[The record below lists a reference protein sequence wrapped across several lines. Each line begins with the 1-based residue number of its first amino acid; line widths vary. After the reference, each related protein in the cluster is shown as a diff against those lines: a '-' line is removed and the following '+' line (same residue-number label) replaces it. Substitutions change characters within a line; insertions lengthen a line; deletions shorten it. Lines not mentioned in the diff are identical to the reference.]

1 MITTQDTLVQTRTIV
16 SAVERA
22 LDQAMTQARHLT
34 QGGQGID
41 DHQVH
46 CERLAY
52 RATELQAAQA
62 LLRYAE
68 MQGRHRQ
75 DDGVTGHMA
84 LAYAAEVHQTLL
96 AEVEAHLTTYGI
108 GETDVATTLNAA
120 DVRQAARVG
129 ASEALVCGI
138 GQVVLDTNGVNTIW
152 LGDEMAAMT
161 RQSVRDFTRQ
171 EVEPIA
177 AWVHRHDELAPDDLI
192 AKMGELGFFAMS
204 IPEAYGG
211 QAWGCW

>member
-1 MITTQDTLVQTRTIV
+1 MITTQDALVQTRTIV

-52 RATELQAAQA
+52 RATELQAARA

-68 MQGRHRQ
+68 MQGQHGQ
-75 DDGVTGHMA
+75 DDGVTGYMA

-96 AEVEAHLTTYGI
+96 AEVGAHPTTYGI
-108 GETDVATTLNAA
+108 GET
-120 DVRQAARVG
+120 RCRHHAR
-129 ASEALVCGI
+129 C
-138 GQVVLDTNGVNTIW
+138 
-152 LGDEMAAMT
+152 
-161 RQSVRDFTRQ
+161 
-171 EVEPIA
+171 
-177 AWVHRHDELAPDDLI
+177 
-192 AKMGELGFFAMS
+192 
-204 IPEAYGG
+204 
-211 QAWGCW
+211 C

>member
-1 MITTQDTLVQTRTIV
+1 MHNGAVTHTRAGSCPQSRSAHVITTQEALGQTRAIV
-16 SAVERA
+16 SAVKRT
-22 LDQAMTQARHLT
+22 LDQAMIQARHLT

-41 DHQVH
+41 DYQVH

-68 MQGRHRQ
+68 MQGQHGQ
-75 DDGVTGHMA
+75 DDGVTGYMA

-96 AEVEAHLTTYGI
+96 AEVGAHLTTYGVS
-108 GETDVATTLNAA
+108 ETDVAARLDAA
-120 DVRQAARVG
+120 DVRQAARAG

-138 GQVVLDTNGVNTIW
+138 GQVVLDTHGVNTIW

-171 EVEPIA
+171 EIEPIA
-177 AWVHRHDELAPDDLI
+177 EWVHRHD
-192 AKMGELGFFAMS
+192 
-204 IPEAYGG
+204 
-211 QAWGCW
+211 

>member
-1 MITTQDTLVQTRTIV
+1 MHNGAVTHTRAGSRPQSRSAHVITTQDALVHTRTIV

-22 LDQAMTQARHLT
+22 LDQAMTQARRLT

-75 DDGVTGHMA
+75 DNGVTGHLA

-96 AEVEAHLTTYGI
+96 AEVGAHLMTYGI
-108 GETDVATTLNAA
+108 DETDVATTLNPA
-120 DVRQAARVG
+120 DVRQAVRVG
-129 ASEALVCGI
+129 ASEALVC
-138 GQVVLDTNGVNTIW
+138 
-152 LGDEMAAMT
+152 
-161 RQSVRDFTRQ
+161 
-171 EVEPIA
+171 
-177 AWVHRHDELAPDDLI
+177 
-192 AKMGELGFFAMS
+192 
-204 IPEAYGG
+204 
-211 QAWGCW
+211 

>member
-1 MITTQDTLVQTRTIV
+1 MHNGAVTHTRPGSRPQSKSAHMITTQEALGQTRTIV
-16 SAVERA
+16 SAVEHA
-22 LDQAMTQARHLT
+22 LDRAMTQARRLT

-62 LLRYAE
+62 LLYYAE
-68 MQGRHRQ
+68 MQGQDGQ

-96 AEVEAHLTTYGI
+96 AEVGAHPTTYGI
-108 GETDVATTLNAA
+108 GELDVAATLAAA

-161 RQSVRDFTRQ
+161 RHSVRDFTRQ

-177 AWVHRHDELAPDDLI
+177 
-192 AKMGELGFFAMS
+192 
-204 IPEAYGG
+204 
-211 QAWGCW
+211 